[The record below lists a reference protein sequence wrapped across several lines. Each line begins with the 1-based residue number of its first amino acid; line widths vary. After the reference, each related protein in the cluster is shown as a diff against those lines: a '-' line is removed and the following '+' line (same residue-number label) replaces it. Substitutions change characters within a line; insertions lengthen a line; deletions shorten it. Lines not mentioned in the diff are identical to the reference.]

1 MYQTES
7 ATYMASAPVPAK
19 SSKGAGAA
27 KPQGKGML
35 GMLLDK
41 ERASQGWSGLT
52 NRNKAGSNA
61 RFLGTYNKAIPA
73 TQSKSKSHNPGPSQP
88 TTAEK
93 DLGLEAI
100 LAEASYPPP
109 TDSTDP
115 TSPPPR
121 DPASNRGDEGLTTEE
136 SVKAP
141 IRVPT
146 MPVRSLLRDPFGRAP
161 ASYHTGSLKR
171 TKKNLVFAKVSFVT
185 NLHIRIYTI
194 HTLLYST
201 MTTLTCMLFC

>member
-1 MYQTES
+1 
-7 ATYMASAPVPAK
+7 
-19 SSKGAGAA
+19 
-27 KPQGKGML
+27 ML

-61 RFLGTYNKAIPA
+61 RFLGTYNKAIPV
-73 TQSKSKSHNPGPSQP
+73 TQSKSKGHNSDPSQP
-88 TTAEK
+88 AER

-109 TDSTDP
+109 TDSTAP

-141 IRVPT
+141 TRVPT

-171 TKKNLVFAKVSFVT
+171 TKKNLVFAKVSFIDI
-185 NLHIRIYTI
+185 NKCKHILH
-194 HTLLYST
+194 S
-201 MTTLTCMLFC
+201 